1 MVAGQ
6 PYKMLFIKKIF
17 NKIYYEKYSKKSYSI
32 SNVDL
37 ILERLFKDINQGIYI
52 DVGCNHPIKYNN
64 TYLLHKKGW
73 CGINVDA
80 DNSSIK
86 LFNIFRKKDYN
97 VNCVLS
103 DKQEIKDF
111 YFYHERSSINT
122 LSKELVNSRKT
133 KPAKTIKIKSK
144 TLNQILE
151 SSPFNLNKINL
162 LSIDIENHEYEV
174 LKNFNFSKYKI
185 DVIVAE
191 CIDLSL
197 KKLEIY
203 NQSLNF
209 VMNSNI
215 YKLLVSNNYKL
226 INWVHSD
233 LIFVRNNFKV

>member
-6 PYKMLFIKKIF
+6 PYKMFFIKKFF
-17 NKIYYEKYSKKSYSI
+17 NKIYYKKYSKKSYSI

-37 ILERLFKDINQGIYI
+37 VLERLFKDINQGVYI

-103 DKQEIKDF
+103 DKEEIKDF
-111 YFYHERSSINT
+111 YFYHERSAINT

-151 SSPFNLNKINL
+151 NSPFNLNKINL

-185 DVIVAE
+185 DVIVTE

-233 LIFVRNNFKV
+233 LVFVRNDF

>member
-6 PYKMLFIKKIF
+6 PYKMLFIKNFF
-17 NKIYYEKYSKKSYSI
+17 NKIYYQKYSKKSYSI

-37 ILERLFKDINQGIYI
+37 VLDRLFKDINPGVYI
-52 DVGCNHPIKYNN
+52 DLGCNHPIKYNN

-73 CGINVDA
+73 RGINVDA
-80 DNSSIK
+80 DKSSIK
-86 LFNIFRKKDYN
+86 LFNTFRNKDYN

-103 DKQEIKDF
+103 DKEEIKDF
-111 YFYHERSSINT
+111 YFYHERSAINT

-133 KPAKTIKIKSK
+133 KPTKTLKIKSK

-162 LSIDIENHEYEV
+162 LSIDVENHEYEV

-233 LIFVRNNFKV
+233 LIFVRNDF

>member
-1 MVAGQ
+1 MAAGQ
-6 PYKMLFIKKIF
+6 PYKMLFIKNFF
-17 NKIYYEKYSKKSYSI
+17 NKIYYTKYSKKSYSI

-37 ILERLFKDINQGIYI
+37 VLDRLFKDINQGVYI

-73 CGINVDA
+73 WGINVDA
-80 DNSSIK
+80 DKSSIK

-103 DKQEIKDF
+103 DKEEIKEF
-111 YFYHERSSINT
+111 YFYHERSAINT
-122 LSKELVNSRKT
+122 LSKELVNSRKI
-133 KPAKTIKIKSK
+133 KPAKTLKIRSK

-162 LSIDIENHEYEV
+162 LSIDVENHEYEV

-233 LIFVRNNFKV
+233 LVFVRNDF

>member
-6 PYKMLFIKKIF
+6 PYKMLFIKNFF
-17 NKIYYEKYSKKSYSI
+17 NKIYYKKYSKKSYSI

-37 ILERLFKDINQGIYI
+37 VLDRLFKDINPGVYI
-52 DVGCNHPIKYNN
+52 DLGCNHPIKYNN

-73 CGINVDA
+73 RGINVDA
-80 DNSSIK
+80 DKSSIK
-86 LFNIFRKKDYN
+86 LFNTFRNKDYN

-103 DKQEIKDF
+103 DKEEIKDF
-111 YFYHERSSINT
+111 YFYHERSAINT

-133 KPAKTIKIKSK
+133 KPTKTLKIKSK

-162 LSIDIENHEYEV
+162 LSIDVENHEYEV

-233 LIFVRNNFKV
+233 LVFVRNDF

>member
-233 LIFVRNNFKV
+233 LVFVRNDF